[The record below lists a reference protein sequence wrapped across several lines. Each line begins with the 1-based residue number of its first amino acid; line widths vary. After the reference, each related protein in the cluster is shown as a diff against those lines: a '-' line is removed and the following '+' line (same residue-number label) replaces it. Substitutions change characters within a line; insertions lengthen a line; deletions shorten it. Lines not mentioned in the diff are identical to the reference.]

1 MFRFEIGSYLPM
13 KLYLVSI
20 HLDYQQTLPNSLMK
34 SSSLEWQWSEISE
47 STQNRELQ
55 QKNKLDKS

>member
-1 MFRFEIGSYLPM
+1 M